1 MGVNLAIR
9 NVTLQYN
16 SSKVLLGKSKRI
28 SMRVNLGII
37 YFKLFSNSTKVHLFK
52 SSRSYNED
60 QPGDYKFYV
69 LFKTTAG

>member
-1 MGVNLAIR
+1 MGANLAIR

-37 YFKLFSNSTKVHLFK
+37 YFKL
-52 SSRSYNED
+52 
-60 QPGDYKFYV
+60 
-69 LFKTTAG
+69 